1 MFFCWGRVSSRTE
14 VSQQNCG
21 IFSFKSVK
29 ELRLGFFVL
38 FFFNQISPY
47 SHLSHSHDLMSHK
60 PFTFLLPWLSILH
73 HLIMRNPPLHCQTLL
88 SGCETCQLCVNTAV
102 LKGTCWVTSPGTDV
116 LVIICCHSMNK
127 NRNHPKRF
135 ISLDEMTFFNR

>member
-1 MFFCWGRVSSRTE
+1 M
-14 VSQQNCG
+14 QKICG

-29 ELRLGFFVL
+29 ELRLL
-38 FFFNQISPY
+38 FFFSPNQISPY

-73 HLIMRNPPLHCQTLL
+73 HLIMKNPPLHCQTLL

-102 LKGTCWVTSPGTDV
+102 LKGACWVTSPGTDV

-127 NRNHPKRF
+127 NRNHPKKN
-135 ISLDEMTFFNR
+135 SYL